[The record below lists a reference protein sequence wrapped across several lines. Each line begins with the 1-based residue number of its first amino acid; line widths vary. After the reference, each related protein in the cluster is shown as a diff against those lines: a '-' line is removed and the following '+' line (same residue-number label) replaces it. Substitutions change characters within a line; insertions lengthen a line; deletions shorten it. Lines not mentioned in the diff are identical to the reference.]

1 VERHLGNIETAWV
14 LAGRFAPLTVAGVLR
29 LGGAPPLERVRAS
42 LDALQQHHR
51 LLQAR
56 ITRRRGRYSFEVTAD
71 VPPIPLDVVERR
83 DADHWRE
90 VATAVLNQRLD
101 LETGPLLRCVYL
113 HDDAG
118 TDGDI
123 VFAYDH
129 SVLDATSAAHVY
141 EQFLTWCQGPPPA
154 APSVAPPLPPPI
166 DDLLPARLRGRAR
179 IAPKTAFLRRQVAD
193 ELAFRRA
200 TRGRSDAVRPEA
212 RCHLVTRSLD
222 STATDELVRR
232 ARRHRLTTNSVIGA
246 AMLVAAHRHLRG
258 DAGRLPMRAIT
269 FADLRSDLEPP
280 PAPDVLGC
288 YISMMRFT
296 VPVGPDD
303 DLWTA
308 AAAYQAQVRAAW
320 EHDEHLLSATVA
332 KQLVR
337 MSTTIKRMRIGSTA
351 HSYAGGLGLAE
362 RYGEIELI
370 DVHGFISNN
379 RVGPLVTAFVKINR
393 GALSWDFVFLDTD
406 FDEATAERIADT
418 VCDGLVEAAA

>member
-1 VERHLGNIETAWV
+1 
-14 LAGRFAPLTVAGVLR
+14 
-29 LGGAPPLERVRAS
+29 
-42 LDALQQHHR
+42 
-51 LLQAR
+51 
-56 ITRRRGRYSFEVTAD
+56 
-71 VPPIPLDVVERR
+71 
-83 DADHWRE
+83 
-90 VATAVLNQRLD
+90 
-101 LETGPLLRCVYL
+101 
-113 HDDAG
+113 
-118 TDGDI
+118 
-123 VFAYDH
+123 
-129 SVLDATSAAHVY
+129 
-141 EQFLTWCQGPPPA
+141 
-154 APSVAPPLPPPI
+154 
-166 DDLLPARLRGRAR
+166 
-179 IAPKTAFLRRQVAD
+179 
-193 ELAFRRA
+193 
-200 TRGRSDAVRPEA
+200 
-212 RCHLVTRSLD
+212 
-222 STATDELVRR
+222 
-232 ARRHRLTTNSVIGA
+232 
-246 AMLVAAHRHLRG
+246 MLVAAHRHLRG